1 MTAALLFFPVSS
13 LLIAARAE
21 DPYQFYTSASSRRYV
36 RPSVGTVHAR
46 IAPFFFL
53 LCSLFDFDS
62 RFSTVTQG
70 ILIIGQF
77 PGPQIDA
84 VTNDNIIIN
93 VFNNLP
99 APFLLSW

>member
-1 MTAALLFFPVSS
+1 
-13 LLIAARAE
+13 
-21 DPYQFYTSASSRRYV
+21 
-36 RPSVGTVHAR
+36 
-46 IAPFFFL
+46 L
-53 LCSLFDFDS
+53 LCSWCDSDFH
-62 RFSTVTQG
+62 FSPATQG
-70 ILIIGQF
+70 ILINGQF